1 VDISLGITITTN
13 YFVTVFCIYG
23 ADWRFF
29 KKIPP
34 EKKFEIFMEA

>member
-1 VDISLGITITTN
+1 VDISLGIATN
-13 YFVTVFCIYG
+13 YFVIVSCIYG